1 MKNRRTGNS
10 EFRCAMSDT
19 RGDRSFYFCAL
30 PGQSGSD
37 YLTMVSGLVHFAIA
51 SEIFSEYNS
60 ELLCLF
66 QTQVKLVSKSHEVV
80 WISPNKDG

>member
-19 RGDRSFYFCAL
+19 QGVRSFYFCAL
-30 PGQSGSD
+30 PGQSGSE
-37 YLTMVSGLVHFAIA
+37 YLIMVSELVHFAIV

-60 ELLCLF
+60 ELLF
-66 QTQVKLVSKSHEVV
+66 VSNSSE
-80 WISPNKDG
+80 IGI